1 MTQPRRRPPARQEPD
16 ASALFCESAERQCL
30 AGLLDIID
38 RDTEAARAIVERV
51 GTAPWRADHTAD
63 LFRAIVVVLQS
74 CNDPTR
80 VDVGNAIRRQ
90 AAATGVDPA
99 TDPVWALSI
108 EMADATTLSVP
119 TARRYAEEAADE
131 ILKLHKQRQ
140 AIHLGRELAEAG
152 QRGDDLSI
160 FSERLA
166 ALVAPS
172 DRRESDGVITFEHC
186 VDEYLTAEDD
196 AVIPTDFRLFDDATD
211 GGLPVGELTGLCA
224 PPGAGKSALALQL
237 VVGAM
242 IHDPSLRA
250 LWCLGEMT
258 PRILVR
264 RAACVGA
271 AILDGGALTMRDAK
285 RRTGEAREV
294 AEHMKQLLGGGRFS
308 VLKPALT
315 VERIAA
321 AISTTKAKVA
331 VVDYLQ
337 LMTGAGVDRIG
348 EMEATVAQLTA
359 LANTTNTAILVV
371 SSMSKAAIGGGAKV
385 GTIGKG
391 TGQIDYAMSFVFL
404 GEPDEEARQPGATT
418 FDVTW
423 KCVKSRNEARHDFT
437 ARFDGARQFYS
448 QAVDHIE
455 EFASFGING
464 VQS

>member
-1 MTQPRRRPPARQEPD
+1 MTQSRRRKPKGQEPD
-16 ASALFCESAERQCL
+16 ASSLVCVDAERQCL

-38 RDTEAARAIVERV
+38 RDTEAARAIAERV

-90 AAATGVDPA
+90 AEATGVDPNE
-99 TDPVWALSI
+99 DSVRRLFFD
-108 EMADATTLSVP
+108 MADATTASVP
-119 TARRYAEEAADE
+119 TARRYAEQAADE

-152 QRGDDLSI
+152 QRGDDLSVMY
-160 FSERLA
+160 ERLGA
-166 ALVAPS
+166 MLAPTDQRVA
-172 DRRESDGVITFEHC
+172 DGVITFDQC
-186 VDEYLTAEDD
+186 VDEYLNAQDD
-196 AVIPTDFRLFDDATD
+196 AVIRTSFQLFDDATD

-237 VVGAM
+237 VIGAM
-242 IHDPSLRA
+242 IGDPSLRA

-264 RAACVGA
+264 RAACVGT
-271 AILDGGALTMRDAK
+271 AIMNGGVLTMRDAK

-294 AEHMKQLLGGGRFS
+294 AEDMKKLLGGGRFS

-315 VERIAA
+315 VERIEA
-321 AISTTKAKVA
+321 AIRTTKSKV
-331 VVDYLQ
+331 VVLDYLQ

-359 LANTTNTAILVV
+359 LANTTETAIVVV

-404 GEPDEEARQPGATT
+404 GEPDEAARQSGATT

-448 QAVDHIE
+448 RAVDQIE